1 MGWQLVRRTLVI
13 VLGAVLGG
21 LIAGSI
27 VHAIQIRDGQVG
39 LARYA
44 ERLLKSEQQLA
55 EDMEQVKAAVDGDG
69 LSFCSDQEL
78 TLMREIVYRSANVR
92 DLGRIRN
99 GHLLCSTNAGRLSVP
114 PSNTAPDLSIGT
126 TQLYI
131 DGPLLFSD
139 HARGFVANM
148 AGVSEVINPLVFK
161 VLDAPPLFYSVL
173 LYDRDTRVVVPAFGH
188 AAPLS
193 SDQVT
198 AGRMVEK
205 DGIFYL
211 PVCPEQ
217 GMLCAVASES
227 RSAMLEGNSGLVLGY
242 LASGALLGGA
252 LGVIAVLIYR
262 RERSFE
268 RQLRRAIK
276 TGDLTLVY
284 QPVVDLDTGK
294 IVAAE
299 ALVRWVNDRGETVK
313 PAALVSIAEERG
325 FVGEIT
331 TLVLGKAVEELGDL
345 LATSDFR
352 ITLNI
357 TAEDL
362 MNGRFLPQLAR
373 SMLAAGVK
381 ARSIGLELTER
392 STVNQEAA
400 IQALSQLKKA
410 GHTVYIDD
418 FGTGY
423 SSLAY
428 LHRLDAGAIKIDRVF
443 TQTVGTQAVT
453 ASVVPQILDM
463 ASKLRLLVVVEGIET
478 REQADYFRAAGS
490 GILGQGWFF
499 GHPVPAAQ
507 LMKLV
512 QQAPETLLTT

>member
-1 MGWQLVRRTLVI
+1 MGWQLVRRTLLI
-13 VLGAVLGG
+13 VLSAAFGG

-27 VHAIQIRDGQVG
+27 VQAIQIRDGQVG
-39 LARYA
+39 LRDYAARLV
-44 ERLLKSEQQLA
+44 RSEQQLTD
-55 EDMEQVKAAVDGDG
+55 DMEQVKSVVDHDG
-69 LSFCSDQEL
+69 LPFCSDQEL
-78 TLMREIVYRSANVR
+78 TLMRETVYRSANVR
-92 DLGRIRN
+92 DLGRMRN
-99 GHLLCSTNAGRLSVP
+99 NFLYCSTNSGRLP
-114 PSNTAPDLSIGT
+114 APRNDTQPDLTIGT
-126 TQLYI
+126 THLYI
-131 DGPLLFSD
+131 DGPLLFSA
-139 HARGFVANM
+139 HARGFVADM
-148 AGVSEVINPLVFK
+148 GGVSEVINPIVFK
-161 VLDAPPLFYSVL
+161 VLDAPPLFHSVL
-173 LYDRDTRVVVPAFGH
+173 LYDRDRHVVVPAFGH

-193 SDQVT
+193 SEQVI
-198 AGRMVEK
+198 AGGMVEK
-205 DGIFYL
+205 AGVFYV
-211 PVCPEQ
+211 PTCPEH

-227 RSAMLEGNSGLVLGY
+227 RSAMLEGNRGLVAGY
-242 LASGALLGGA
+242 LASGTLLGGA
-252 LGVIAVLIYR
+252 VGVIILLIYR

-284 QPVVDLDTGK
+284 QPVVDLDTGR

-331 TLVLGKAVEELGDL
+331 TLVLSKAVEELGDL
-345 LATSDFR
+345 LSKGNFR

-362 MNGRFLPQLAR
+362 MNDRFLPQLAR

-400 IQALSQLKKA
+400 IEALAKLKQA

-428 LHRLDAGAIKIDRVF
+428 LHKLDAGAIKIDRVF

-478 REQADYFRAAGS
+478 REQAEYFRAAGR

-499 GHPVPAAQ
+499 GHPVPALQ
-507 LMKLV
+507 LLKLV
-512 QQAPETLLTT
+512 QEAPETAPPL